1 MKRKLFMSWAAF
13 LEDEDTKE
21 QILLAHQQALL
32 TIMRI
37 IAISDPFTL
46 VVWTSLNL
54 LCHDPHSSGNHLSF
68 EVFGAF
74 VIVQEASE

>member
-37 IAISDPFTL
+37 IAISDSFTF
-46 VVWTSLNL
+46 VVW
-54 LCHDPHSSGNHLSF
+54 NHLSF

-74 VIVQEASE
+74 IIVTGSQ